1 MKVFYFSNPVKPEEL
16 EQAYK
21 DGMIK
26 KADLKDGATYKGH
39 CRNATEAVWHADK
52 NCFTYQRTKFGHT
65 FPEDIF
71 HPEDDDG
78 FDIFPPEELIEKKEE
93 KV

>member
-1 MKVFYFSNPVKPEEL
+1 VKHFSLSNPIKPGEL

-21 DGMIK
+21 DGMIRK
-26 KADLKDGATYKGH
+26 SDLKDGKTYLGD
-39 CRNATEAVWHADK
+39 CRNASVATWHADK
-52 NCFTYQRTKFGHT
+52 NCFTYQRTKFGST

-78 FDIFPPEELIEKKEE
+78 FDIFTPFEEIP
-93 KV
+93 